1 MKSIKQA
8 ILEYLADGQQKTTYQ
23 IAKEVGTSWGGAN
36 INLTKM
42 YANKEINMERKTI
55 GYIEKIYW
63 WKK

>member
-8 ILEYLADGQQKTTYQ
+8 ILKYLADGQQKTTYQ
-23 IAKEVGTSWGGAN
+23 IAKDINTSWANAN

-55 GYIEKIYW
+55 GYITKIYW